1 MQGNVVTEMAAYNL
15 HELIVFPEASQCL
28 LVACLCVVWGCLI
41 VCAGP
46 CQWLCS
52 VLEATLCIQSTLLR
66 CSHTYL
72 CVCDVVCWSL
82 LMLCSVVFSE
92 PLAPPSTNYQD

>member
-52 VLEATLCIQSTLLR
+52 VLEATFVYTEY
-66 CSHTYL
+66 TAE
-72 CVCDVVCWSL
+72 
-82 LMLCSVVFSE
+82 VFSHL
-92 PLAPPSTNYQD
+92 PVCL